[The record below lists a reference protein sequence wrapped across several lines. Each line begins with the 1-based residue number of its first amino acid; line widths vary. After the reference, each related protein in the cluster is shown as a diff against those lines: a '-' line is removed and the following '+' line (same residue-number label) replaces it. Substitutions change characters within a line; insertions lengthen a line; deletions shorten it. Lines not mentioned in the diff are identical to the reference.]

1 MIKKEYHKIKS
12 INDNENII
20 GNPLKNKLVNN
31 IRAKEERVDTLN
43 NTDKNIYN
51 KNIFKQNETPQIKNF
66 KKQIGNE
73 GSQVKFIKKLSS
85 DIKQEINNNTNI
97 QKNNSNGNNVYFN
110 NNDNNNKESINNI
123 DKQNEKIDSLNK
135 FSSPTEKISKSKKDL
150 FINSPSIEEKKIE
163 KNSANIKNEEE
174 TSRNKYNNN
183 FNIYN
188 QNTIPFK
195 SKIIHRPSNSV
206 VLSTNNNIVN
216 VYQETNNNEPSFP
229 YSVKNTKKIIINS
242 RPKDYDPQFNF
253 TIHQVEID
261 QRKNPQNLFI
271 IKSIKSQKS
280 INENDAKI
288 NNIKTKRRK
297 SLNNLKFNKTL
308 SPQGF
313 HKEIIDC
320 EGTIVYKKNINFNE
334 QFPPSKN
341 KLKIINIGNPI

>member
-73 GSQVKFIKKLSS
+73 SQVKFIKKLSS

-97 QKNNSNGNNVYFN
+97 QNGNNVYFN

-123 DKQNEKIDSLNK
+123 DKKNEKIDSLNK

-163 KNSANIKNEEE
+163 KNSSNIKNEEE
-174 TSRNKYNNN
+174 TSRNQYSNN
-183 FNIYN
+183 FNLYN
-188 QNTIPFK
+188 QNTIPF
-195 SKIIHRPSNSV
+195 
-206 VLSTNNNIVN
+206 
-216 VYQETNNNEPSFP
+216 
-229 YSVKNTKKIIINS
+229 
-242 RPKDYDPQFNF
+242 
-253 TIHQVEID
+253 
-261 QRKNPQNLFI
+261 
-271 IKSIKSQKS
+271 
-280 INENDAKI
+280 
-288 NNIKTKRRK
+288 
-297 SLNNLKFNKTL
+297 
-308 SPQGF
+308 
-313 HKEIIDC
+313 
-320 EGTIVYKKNINFNE
+320 
-334 QFPPSKN
+334 
-341 KLKIINIGNPI
+341 